1 MPWYLLKRYSSCF
14 PLLRSG
20 DVSSKRDSRA
30 LKIASS
36 WIAFMREADTLL
48 LLLLCECD
56 EDDDDE

>member
-1 MPWYLLKRYSSCF
+1 M
-14 PLLRSG
+14 LRSG

-48 LLLLCECD
+48 LLLCECECD
-56 EDDDDE
+56 EEDDDE